1 MITIVLASVSINYS
15 GTSLTRPLWDQRV
28 FELVKCSSYRTHD
41 VISLMC
47 TLYTHY
53 SFILYTNLVSS
64 ALKKSEIVFCFNL
77 VLLLRAAVE

>member
-1 MITIVLASVSINYS
+1 MGWEMWSHLNVGMFVRMDLIWRILLMQVSLMYS
-15 GTSLTRPLWDQRV
+15 GTSLTQTLWDQRV

-53 SFILYTNLVSS
+53 IT
-64 ALKKSEIVFCFNL
+64 I
-77 VLLLRAAVE
+77 